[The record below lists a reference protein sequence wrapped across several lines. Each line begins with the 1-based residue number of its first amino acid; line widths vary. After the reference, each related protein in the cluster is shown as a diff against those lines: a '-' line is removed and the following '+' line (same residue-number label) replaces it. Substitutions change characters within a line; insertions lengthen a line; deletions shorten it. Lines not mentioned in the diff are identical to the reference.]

1 MLSYEIVRRR
11 RLWPYLPKESIVM
24 SRKLCITET
33 DLNRLTDLVHR
44 GPTSR
49 KKEDDS
55 RQILEQTLDHAQVVE
70 PTAVP
75 GTVVTMN
82 STARVVDLATGQERV
97 CTVVFP
103 NEADVEQ
110 NRISVLAPLG
120 TAMLGRRVGDVIEWR
135 PPAGTREVRILEM
148 LYQPEAAGDY
158 HR

>member
-1 MLSYEIVRRR
+1 MNRE
-11 RLWPYLPKESIVM
+11 M
-24 SRKLCITET
+24 CITEK
-33 DLNRLTDLVHR
+33 DLHRLTDLIHT
-44 GPTSR
+44 GLTSR
-49 KKEDDS
+49 KKDDES

-75 GTVVTMN
+75 ETVVTMN

-103 NEADVEQ
+103 YEADVEQ

-120 TAMLGRRVGDVIEWR
+120 TAMLGCRVGDVIEWR
-135 PPAGTREVRILEM
+135 PPAGAREVRILEM